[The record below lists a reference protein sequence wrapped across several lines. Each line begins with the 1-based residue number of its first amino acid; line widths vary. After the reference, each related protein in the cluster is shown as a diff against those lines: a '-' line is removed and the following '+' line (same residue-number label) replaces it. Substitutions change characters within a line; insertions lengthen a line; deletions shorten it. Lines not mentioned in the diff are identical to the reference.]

1 MTIVWI
7 YFVTFVRLS
16 FNKSIKNLTIRSLLQ
31 QKKSGPTKSGSKLLS
46 QNGRHLFAVGPPLK
60 IVSVLQ
66 YTEMIFFI
74 LAKKNSGSG
83 QINVPGS
90 NIAPDMLALWDV
102 RGWKKQTKNV
112 YCFLIIFILA
122 LFLYPVAAPELF
134 CLRWYVI
141 NRRKIETL
149 YFAEKLL

>member
-60 IVSVLQ
+60 IVSVL
-66 YTEMIFFI
+66 YTEMTFFYPCKAKFGVRSTLSMFQVRI
-74 LAKKNSGSG
+74 LPLTCWPCRTLEVEKKKLK
-83 QINVPGS
+83 
-90 NIAPDMLALWDV
+90 NI
-102 RGWKKQTKNV
+102 

-122 LFLYPVAAPELF
+122 LFLYP
-134 CLRWYVI
+134 
-141 NRRKIETL
+141 
-149 YFAEKLL
+149 